1 MQGSAAEMGS
11 PLVVEAVLVV
21 DRPVAW
27 AEVDR
32 NTAVH
37 LLGTYQPS
45 ATLGAVDT
53 LVGRIDTAGTV
64 SGSAEVMAGLP

>member
-1 MQGSAAEMGS
+1 MGS

-27 AEVDR
+27 AAVDSD
-32 NTAVH
+32 TAVH
-37 LLGTYQPS
+37 LLGTYQAP

-53 LVGRIDTAGTV
+53 LVDRIDTAGTV
-64 SGSAEVMAGLP
+64 SGSAEVRAGLP

>member
-1 MQGSAAEMGS
+1 MGS
-11 PLVVEAVLVV
+11 PVVVETVLVA

-37 LLGTYQPS
+37 LLGTYQVP
-45 ATLGAVDT
+45 ATLGVVDT